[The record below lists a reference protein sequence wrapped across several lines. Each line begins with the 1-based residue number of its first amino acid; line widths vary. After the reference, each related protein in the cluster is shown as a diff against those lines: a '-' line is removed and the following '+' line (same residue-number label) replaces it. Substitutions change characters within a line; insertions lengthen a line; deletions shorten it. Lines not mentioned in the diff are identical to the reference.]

1 MRAFQEYLEDTRSK
15 VTECLEAHLKAQKLI
30 LEEIDQHTT
39 DSIIDTLISFSTRGK
54 MFRAAL
60 LGLGFE
66 TARSTSQAEVPIFIQ
81 AGVEL
86 IQAGLL
92 IQDDIVDG
100 DENRRGLP
108 TIHRLF
114 ATACQDW
121 DGDIAT
127 KDADEIG
134 RAMAMVA
141 SDLAIVL
148 AYDLFLGGGFPPDII
163 IKATSQFNRN
173 LIRTALGQAMD
184 VSLHNPLTQSVGSI
198 LKAAL
203 YKTAYYTV
211 VGPMQLGATLAG
223 AKNKLLEDIEA
234 FGRSVGL
241 AYQLRDDVLDVF
253 ADKPGNNMRQWSDIA
268 GNKPT
273 FLIENTI
280 RMTSGKERDAFLSR
294 LGSSNPSALEMNTVR
309 DIIERSGALAA
320 TTEKAE
326 RLADKGEKLIPSLT
340 DNARLAELLRGICVF
355 AVCREE

>member
-1 MRAFQEYLEDTRSK
+1 
-15 VTECLEAHLKAQKLI
+15 
-30 LEEIDQHTT
+30 
-39 DSIIDTLISFSTRGK
+39 
-54 MFRAAL
+54 
-60 LGLGFE
+60 
-66 TARSTSQAEVPIFIQ
+66 
-81 AGVEL
+81 
-86 IQAGLL
+86 
-92 IQDDIVDG
+92 
-100 DENRRGLP
+100 
-108 TIHRLF
+108 
-114 ATACQDW
+114 
-121 DGDIAT
+121 
-127 KDADEIG
+127 
-134 RAMAMVA
+134 
-141 SDLAIVL
+141 
-148 AYDLFLGGGFPPDII
+148 
-163 IKATSQFNRN
+163 
-173 LIRTALGQAMD
+173 MD
-184 VSLHNPLTQSVGSI
+184 VSLHNPLTPGVGSI

-203 YKTAYYTV
+203 YKTAYYTDV
-211 VGPMQLGATLAG
+211 SPMQLGATLAG

-280 RMTSGKERDAFLSR
+280 RMTSGMERDAFLSR